1 MRALFLAAV
10 CAACLVLPARA
21 LAQAGPA
28 KISESHLA
36 LAREVLTRL
45 RVEESAVAGA
55 VISIDQQVAAN
66 PGIAPFRE
74 VMVAW
79 ARDAFNSEEAR
90 TGFATLYAE
99 RLSEEDLRAL
109 LAFYDTPAGRRLAE
123 QQPALIQAGAELGRR
138 LAESR
143 QPDLQ
148 MRLEK
153 RMRELQESGKN

>member
-10 CAACLVLPARA
+10 CAACLVLPGRA
-21 LAQAGPA
+21 LAQPGA
-28 KISESHLA
+28 ISESHLA
-36 LAREVLTRL
+36 VAREVLARL
-45 RVEESAVAGA
+45 RLEESAMAAA
-55 VISIDQQVAAN
+55 VINIDQQMAAN
-66 PGIAPFRE
+66 PAMAPFRE

-79 ARDAFNSEEAR
+79 ARSVFASEEAR

-109 LAFYDTPAGRRLAE
+109 LAFYDTPAGRHLAE

-153 RMRELQESGKN
+153 RMRELQETGKN